1 MYITE
6 VEYET
11 IRDEIKADT
20 ALLCNRL
27 IDSKKLGYIH
37 NDLVEAVIE
46 ISGYSFAVDT
56 WEQVDISYEGQTN
69 YMSADQ
75 LRAMYSR
82 ALILKGVK

>member
-6 VEYET
+6 VEYEV

-27 IDSKKLGYIH
+27 IDSKKLGYAN

-56 WEQVDISYEGQTN
+56 WVQVGVSYEGQTN
-69 YMSADQ
+69 YISADQ

-82 ALILKGVK
+82 ALILKGIK